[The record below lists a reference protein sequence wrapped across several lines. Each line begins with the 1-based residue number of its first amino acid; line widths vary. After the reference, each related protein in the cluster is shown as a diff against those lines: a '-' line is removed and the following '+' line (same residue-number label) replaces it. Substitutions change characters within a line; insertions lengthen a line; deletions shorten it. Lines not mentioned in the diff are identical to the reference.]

1 MALWTKLQWTRWAH
15 KVYDKAEDVWQS
27 KWLLVTHLF
36 SLVCLNSPTL
46 TSQMAWD
53 YLQTLCTRHDEA
65 ESAILVAWIVALGM
79 LSEHANCHCNMMS
92 SHPFHAYIIYIPVQ
106 ALYPIK
112 YLLTF
117 SLSSQVLHFLFVLNS
132 TQKWK
137 SSKNGE
143 VLGSFACEKSHL
155 ARSICEFLTDQ
166 AE

>member
-53 YLQTLCTRHDEA
+53 YSQTLCTRHDEA
-65 ESAILVAWIVALGM
+65 ESAILIAWIVALGM
-79 LSEHANCHCNMMS
+79 LSEHANCHYNMMS

-106 ALYPIK
+106 ALYPINIS
-112 YLLTF
+112 
-117 SLSSQVLHFLFVLNS
+117 SLSHFLPRSSIFCLCSIVHRS
-132 TQKWK
+132 EKVVKMGK
-137 SSKNGE
+137 SWD
-143 VLGSFACEKSHL
+143 HL
-155 ARSICEFLTDQ
+155 HVKKVIWPDRYVNF
-166 AE
+166 